1 MRHFYSILTLL
12 LVGLLSAQNNEPE
25 IDFDSPDS
33 LYREDQFYIGLSYSN
48 MQNAPSGFDQLKISP
63 NVFFGFLRD
72 MPINKSRTWAIGAG
86 LGYRISVM
94 NHNLGIPENGN
105 SDSYTI
111 LQSAFDKNRLTVHY
125 AELPI
130 EIRWRASTPESHR
143 FWRIYTGLKLSYLV
157 YNHYS
162 FDGSGLTIKQ
172 KGNPD
177 LDKLQYGAYLSAGWN
192 TWNAYIY
199 YGLNPIFKSA
209 TIEGK
214 EIKMNTFN
222 IGLMFYIL

>member
-105 SDSYTI
+105 SESYNLLLHRSNCYGDLTTYQ
-111 LQSAFDKNRLTVHY
+111 LLVFQCMCTLYTQNVWMSTKN
-125 AELPI
+125 PC
-130 EIRWRASTPESHR
+130 
-143 FWRIYTGLKLSYLV
+143 GLRV
-157 YNHYS
+157 
-162 FDGSGLTIKQ
+162 
-172 KGNPD
+172 
-177 LDKLQYGAYLSAGWN
+177 
-192 TWNAYIY
+192 
-199 YGLNPIFKSA
+199 
-209 TIEGK
+209 
-214 EIKMNTFN
+214 
-222 IGLMFYIL
+222 